1 MYSILTDPFNSIPH
15 KMYLIQLIKDAN
27 DTEQQNCSQLS
38 QFTVKISTRMKYS
51 NSKRLDAK
59 LSSTF
64 QYSCNI
70 LFFCEIG
77 KKFDPLEFQSIV
89 WNEKM
94 KFEAFHVLL
103 QFYFF
108 TFCFFQKLQFFF
120 VRNKNVQNRKFLFFV
135 ESFFQKVPEL
145 IYFFNP
151 T

>member
-1 MYSILTDPFNSIPH
+1 MYSIPTDPFNSIPH
-15 KMYLIQLIKDAN
+15 KMYLIQIISEAY

-51 NSKRLDAK
+51 DSKRLDAK

-89 WNEKM
+89 
-94 KFEAFHVLL
+94 
-103 QFYFF
+103 
-108 TFCFFQKLQFFF
+108 
-120 VRNKNVQNRKFLFFV
+120 
-135 ESFFQKVPEL
+135 
-145 IYFFNP
+145 
-151 T
+151 